1 MVVLLPI
8 VTATK
13 SLLSALPVGLVPNM
27 LRKGGLLGA
36 FPVMAFS
43 SMTQPDACLF
53 GLQGLDV
60 GIRVEKTIL
69 PFSKLGKLTE
79 RSLGMLEGVDKSIY
93 HPNCWLCVVPVV

>member
-43 SMTQPDACLF
+43 SMTQPDACVF
-53 GLQGLDV
+53 ALQGLDE
-60 GIRVEKTIL
+60 GIWVEKTIL
-69 PFSKLGKLTE
+69 PFNKLGKLTE
-79 RSLGMLEGVDKSIY
+79 RSLALLFEVDRSIY
-93 HPNCWLCVVPVV
+93 QPNCCVV